1 MEERDVIIVGAG
13 PAGLSAAVFTQL
25 DGWSTLVL
33 EANWTGGQGAIAYQ
47 VTMCQKVD
55 RLRGDN
61 SSRWIDLLPN
71 TNRRSIMTMSISEED
86 VHQAIGQ
93 VMHPEI
99 NRTLVELGMVKDI
112 VWKDDE
118 VTLTLALPFLAIP
131 VSIKDYLVN
140 SLRQAVMKLG
150 AKIQIRVA
158 EMNQEERLAFLAMEQ
173 ESWKG

>member
-1 MEERDVIIVGAG
+1 MAR
-13 PAGLSAAVFTQL
+13 
-25 DGWSTLVL
+25 
-33 EANWTGGQGAIAYQ
+33 N
-47 VTMCQKVD
+47 
-55 RLRGDN
+55 
-61 SSRWIDLLPN
+61 
-71 TNRRSIMTMSISEED
+71 ISEED

-93 VMHPEI
+93 VLHPEI

-112 VWKDDE
+112 VLKDDE

-150 AKIQIRVA
+150 AKVQIRVA

-173 ESWKG
+173 ENWKGLA